1 MRLWVRYSRGRV
13 TYTGR
18 ISRGPFIAWA
28 DTPEGRRVVDRLAS
42 TIRFSLVG
50 KRRAAQ
56 RRLWRQLLAM
66 ARDETIVAAVQHEAQ
81 AYLER
86 LSGFA
91 YADGLPRVGVNL
103 HRLVVVP
110 RVLLN
115 GAAFRGFLDQLNACS
130 AFATVEGGAAL
141 REFFILTLIEHLDG
155 VVESARPTPNR
166 PLPAGESWMT
176 VGMNNPFVWRIP
188 LLNSP
193 PWNGH
198 HYVLEMTRDPV
209 TRRLRKAVTDS
220 VQRLEESLTTLSRD
234 ARDDIMRR
242 ATRPGSDDYTTD
254 IRKRISSSISS
265 GVDTVSA
272 ISARRT

>member
-1 MRLWVRYSRGRV
+1 
-13 TYTGR
+13 
-18 ISRGPFIAWA
+18 
-28 DTPEGRRVVDRLAS
+28 
-42 TIRFSLVG
+42 
-50 KRRAAQ
+50 
-56 RRLWRQLLAM
+56 
-66 ARDETIVAAVQHEAQ
+66 
-81 AYLER
+81 
-86 LSGFA
+86 
-91 YADGLPRVGVNL
+91 
-103 HRLVVVP
+103 
-110 RVLLN
+110 
-115 GAAFRGFLDQLNACS
+115 LNACS

-155 VVESARPTPNR
+155 VVESARPTPNH

-176 VGMNNPFVWRIP
+176 VGMNNAFVWRIA

-220 VQRLEESLTTLSRD
+220 VQRLEESLTALSRD

-242 ATRPGSDDYTTD
+242 ATRPGSDGYKTD